1 MFPTP
6 SRDYRYFFCVCHSC
20 DQPFAST
27 AGGGGGGEAAARV
40 RMLPVLIKE
49 S

>member
-6 SRDYRYFFCVCHSC
+6 SRDYRYFFFCVTAAVSW
-20 DQPFAST
+20 PFAST
-27 AGGGGGGEAAARV
+27 AGGGEAAARV
-40 RMLPVLIKE
+40 GMLPLLIKE